1 MEVVSKDG
9 GQSSVEAAGQATHP
23 VHEERT
29 LTSTEREKIDEGT
42 KDVSELISL
51 LFMVLKSHKR
61 QKRH

>member
-9 GQSSVEAAGQATHP
+9 GQSMVEAAGQATNP

-42 KDVSELISL
+42 EDVS
-51 LFMVLKSHKR
+51 
-61 QKRH
+61 